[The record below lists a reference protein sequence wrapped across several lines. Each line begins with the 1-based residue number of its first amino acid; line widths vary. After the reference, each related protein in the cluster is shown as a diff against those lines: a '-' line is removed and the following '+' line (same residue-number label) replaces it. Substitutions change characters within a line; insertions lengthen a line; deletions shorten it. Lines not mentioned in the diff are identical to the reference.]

1 MTDALDRAMA
11 QAIEALKHWPA
22 RTARLFHHNDA
33 DGLSSG
39 AILTQALTRT
49 GYGVERCCL
58 EKPYPP
64 VLEKIFQSQGAL
76 LIFADFASR
85 IAPILSRCNQRRNLI
100 LILDHHP
107 AQAFTDGSIYNLN
120 PELFGFRGDRDV
132 SASTTCYRFAR
143 HLDPANRD
151 LAYLAVTGAVGDG
164 FYSDGRLVA
173 LNRMAAEDAVAQGQL
188 EILSPPKSDAYHF
201 RGPVHTGPAR
211 KLAAELDVLGGVGFF
226 QGGPE
231 AGIRVCLEGF
241 DDRTR
246 ALYEDL
252 AGRKAAIYDTEVG
265 HLRSDALQSTG
276 QIQWFQV
283 DERFDGM
290 GVKMIGDFCRTIRD
304 QSFINP
310 TRYIAGFQ
318 PVPDTV
324 PGLGRIEF
332 NAVKV
337 SMRVPVA
344 LEARII
350 KGDMPGLE
358 QLLPEATRAVGGFSD
373 ACHSLA
379 AATTIPP
386 GTEVELV
393 ETINVL
399 LQEWVA
405 KNV

>member
-1 MTDALDRAMA
+1 VTDALDRAMA
-11 QAIEALKHWPA
+11 QAIKALNHWPA
-22 RTARLFHHNDA
+22 RTAQLFHHNDA

-39 AILTQALTRT
+39 AILTRALTRT

-85 IAPILSRCNQRRNLI
+85 IASLLSRYNQGRNLI

-107 AQAFTDGSIYNLN
+107 APAVKAPHIHNLN

-132 SASTTCYRFAR
+132 SAATTCYRFAQCI
-143 HLDPANRD
+143 DVNNRD
-151 LAYLAVTGAVGDG
+151 LAYLAVTGAVGDS
-164 FYSDGRLVA
+164 FHSDSRLIG
-173 LNRMAAEDAVAQGQL
+173 LNRLAAEDAVALGQL
-188 EILSPPKSDAYHF
+188 EIRSLNKGEGYRL
-201 RGPVHTGPAR
+201 RGPVHSCMASE
-211 KLAAELDVLGGVGFF
+211 LAADLDVLGGAGFF

-231 AGIRVCLEGF
+231 AGIQVCLEGF
-241 DDRTR
+241 DDQARF
-246 ALYEDL
+246 LCGNL
-252 AGRKAAIYDTEVG
+252 AAQKEAIYDAELQ
-265 HLRSDALQSTG
+265 HLQSGTLQSTG
-276 QIQWFQV
+276 QVQWFEV
-283 DERFDGM
+283 ARRFNGI

-304 QSFINP
+304 RSFMDPN
-310 TRYIAGFQ
+310 RYIAGFQ

-324 PGLGRIEF
+324 PGLGRIGF

-337 SMRVPVA
+337 SMRVPAA

-350 KGDMPGLE
+350 SGDMPGLD
-358 QLLPEATRAVGGFSD
+358 QLLPDATHAVGGFSD

-386 GTEVELV
+386 GKEMELV
-393 ETINVL
+393 QTINSL
-399 LQEWVA
+399 LQAWITKRE
-405 KNV
+405 